1 MGAEAAL
8 KDVFSDEENQFVT
21 FMLGDEEYAIEAL
34 RVQEITGLPPITKVP
49 YLPSF
54 VKGVINLRGSVIP
67 VIDLRLRFGLAEA
80 EYSKQTCV
88 IVLKLGK
95 KVTGIIVDAVS
106 EVASLPNARMDPPPD
121 FGKSIKTDFLKG
133 IGKLSDRMLILLDA
147 EKIFTVEEIAG
158 LELAAQV

>member
-1 MGAEAAL
+1 MGAQAAVR
-8 KDVFSDEENQFVT
+8 DVRSDEENQFVT

-49 YLPSF
+49 YLPPF

-67 VIDLRLRFGLAEA
+67 VIDLRLRFGFQEA
-80 EYSKQTCV
+80 HYSKQTCV

-106 EVASLPNARMDPPPD
+106 EVASLPVARMDPPPD
-121 FGKSIKTDFLKG
+121 FGRGIKTDFLKG
-133 IGKLSDRMLILLDA
+133 IGKLGDRMLILLDA
-147 EKIFTVEEIAG
+147 EKIFTDEEIAG
-158 LELAAQV
+158 LEMTA